1 MTESLMRSSMRSSLA
16 LSPALVLLAALAASP
31 PLQAQESTT
40 RGFNVGAH
48 ISGQSLTPQD
58 GDRSNTGGLGI
69 ILGYGFNRNFELFLQ
84 FDGGQFDVANAAV
97 EGDWTM
103 VHGDLGVRYHFA
115 NSLRTWVPYVQAA
128 FTGRDVSVTNGRVHQ
143 DTQSEDITLS
153 GTAITL
159 GGGILFYFNET
170 LAADLQLALSGGR
183 FTDIKVGTV
192 TSNNADLDAQSTRFN
207 VGVSWWP

>member
-1 MTESLMRSSMRSSLA
+1 MRSSMRSSLA